1 MSNVS
6 IRLFHPSDTEN
17 LREILVDS
25 FDGVSMDQ
33 NIERRLGPV
42 GEHDWRWRKG
52 RHLDDDI
59 RRDAAGIF
67 VAVVEEDLAGF
78 VSTWMDREAGVGYIP
93 NIAVHRRFR
102 GQGIGRQ
109 LLEHAV
115 DHFRQHRLSLARI
128 ETLDQN
134 AIGQH
139 LYPSAGFTEIARQI
153 HFAMRLE

>member
-1 MSNVS
+1 MTGRSSSDDPIESSKPTSTRIVVLGVLCLLSAVLYLDRICISQALES
-6 IRLFHPSDTEN
+6 IQE
-17 LREILVDS
+17 
-25 FDGVSMDQ
+25 
-33 NIERRLGPV
+33 
-42 GEHDWRWRKG
+42 
-52 RHLDDDI
+52 DI

-67 VAVVEEDLAGF
+67 VAVVENDLAGF
-78 VSTWMDREAGVGYIP
+78 VSTRMDREAGVGYIP

-109 LLEHAV
+109 LLEHAIA
-115 DHFRQHRLSLARI
+115 HFRQHRLSLARI

-139 LYPSAGFTEIARQI
+139 LYPSVGFTEIARQI